1 MENLNGIVSLL
12 IACIE
17 LGFIVNLLI
26 FAEKNY
32 LNKLVITLIGFL
44 FGYQLIEFLICF
56 VELQS
61 SVFVYVAF
69 LDVSFLSPLGLLVVL
84 RFNNIKSKFIYLIFI
99 PALFFALYYPLV
111 LNQLEVTKCT
121 ILYAGYKN
129 PLGFLYGMFYYLPI
143 LASVIILI
151 TKLFKR
157 NNTQKKKLNRILLVG
172 YIGTFVPE
180 LILILI
186 FPYMLF
192 VVESV
197 LCKLAFILAVS
208 YTYFALKNKTQPD
221 RQKNV

>member
-84 RFNNIKSKFIYLIFI
+84 RFNNIKSKFFYLIFI
-99 PALFFALYYPLV
+99 PALFFS
-111 LNQLEVTKCT
+111 
-121 ILYAGYKN
+121 
-129 PLGFLYGMFYYLPI
+129 F
-143 LASVIILI
+143 
-151 TKLFKR
+151 
-157 NNTQKKKLNRILLVG
+157 
-172 YIGTFVPE
+172 
-180 LILILI
+180 
-186 FPYMLF
+186 
-192 VVESV
+192 
-197 LCKLAFILAVS
+197 
-208 YTYFALKNKTQPD
+208 
-221 RQKNV
+221 